1 MSARRF
7 RVTGRVQGVGFRA
20 FVIARAREL
29 GLDGWVRNEPDGA
42 VAVLAAGAPE
52 ALERLA
58 AELAEGPRAARVAA
72 VESAPAEPPAEPGFR
87 IARGDG
93 AWTI

>member
-20 FVIARAREL
+20 FVMARAREL
-29 GLDGWVRNEPDGA
+29 ALDGWVRNDPDGA
-42 VAVLAAGAPE
+42 VTVLAAGAPA

-58 AELAEGPRAARVAA
+58 AELAQGPPAARVAA
-72 VESAPAEPPAEPGFR
+72 VEAAGGEAPDGPGFR

-93 AWTI
+93 PWTI

>member
-29 GLDGWVRNEPDGA
+29 ALDGWVRNDPDGA
-42 VAVLAAGAPE
+42 VTVLAAGAPA
-52 ALERLA
+52 ALDRLA
-58 AELAEGPRAARVAA
+58 AALAQGPPAARVAA
-72 VESAPAEPPAEPGFR
+72 IEAAPAETPAEPGFR

-93 AWTI
+93 PWTI

>member
-29 GLDGWVRNEPDGA
+29 ALDGWVRNDPDGA
-42 VAVLAAGAPE
+42 VTVLAAGAPA

-58 AELAEGPRAARVAA
+58 SELAQGPPAARVAA
-72 VESAPAEPPAEPGFR
+72 VETAGAEVPAGPGFR

-93 AWTI
+93 PWTI